1 MRKVHTGRGLGLA
14 VAACLALGTWPNAQA
29 VSFRSDSGDWSG
41 SWDTTLGYGQG
52 WRVSTPDCRLIA
64 TANGGCGYSANFD
77 NGDLNY
83 LARAAFTEVATGVT
97 EFALNYKEKYG
108 LFVRAS
114 GLYDFEVMDD
124 NTDFIQLSHAA
135 KDYVG
140 SYTRLLDAFGYWR
153 FNLGSMPSE
162 LRAGRMVVDWGES
175 TFIPGG
181 LNSVD
186 YFDTTAL
193 VVPGS
198 ELKQA
203 LLPDEMVT
211 FNTQLT
217 KNLSTQLLYL
227 FDWHEDIIEPNGAY
241 FSTSNF
247 AGPGGTQAIL
257 PFGTESGKGVDFT
270 SLGGGVI
277 DPFQAIPRLPDQ
289 TPPNAG
295 QYGLNFKLYLPNFGQ
310 GTNLGLY
317 FLNYTSRLPVVSAV
331 TGSQAGFGN
340 AWGAVNAVGA
350 AARALPSL
358 GFQGAVA
365 LGTLLGQQAAKS
377 QGGNLSAAT
386 AAQYAAI
393 GANTLLA
400 TNGNAAAVNAQATSL
415 ATNEYAKT
423 EGLVEQFPQDIKM
436 IGLSFN
442 TQIQKTGTALQGEIA
457 YRHDLPVQIDDVELI
472 YASLTPFESGLN
484 KLLGNP
490 VTPPGH
496 CVPTSATPITG
507 CNQLG
512 AFGLNQTVQG
522 WTLEDA
528 WHGGFTA
535 TQVFANVFK
544 ASQAVLLFEAGADYY
559 PNLQSKLT
567 GGPEGFGL
575 RYDGPGTFLSGNPNL
590 GGYPQFPA
598 VNGQCVP
605 TAFKNP
611 QGQCLAPGWA
621 FADKFSWGYV
631 VAGNLE
637 YDNVIAE
644 WNLKPHFFWSQDV
657 TGVSPGP
664 GGDFVSGRYAYT
676 IGLGASL
683 HNRWELDVS
692 YTQYGGAGGYN
703 LLNDRDFIAA
713 SIKVS
718 F

>member
-1 MRKVHTGRGLGLA
+1 MRRVHSRRGSGCRA
-14 VAACLALGTWPNAQA
+14 VAASLALCLTPAA
-29 VSFRSDSGDWSG
+29 HAISFHSDSGDWTG
-41 SWDTTLGYGQG
+41 SWDTTIGYGQG

-64 TANGGCGYSANFD
+64 AANGGCGYSANFD
-77 NGDLNY
+77 DGDLNY
-83 LARAAFTEVATGVT
+83 QARAAYTEVLTGVT

-108 LFVRAS
+108 IFVRGS
-114 GLYDFEVMDD
+114 GLYDFAVMDD
-124 NTDFIQLSHAA
+124 NTDWIQLSHAA

-153 FNLGSMPSE
+153 FDLGSHASE
-162 LRAGRMVVDWGES
+162 LRAGRQVVDWGES

-203 LLPDEMVT
+203 LLPDEMVV

-217 KNLSTQLLYL
+217 KNLSTQMLYL
-227 FDWHEDIIEPNGAY
+227 FDWHEDIIEPDGAY

-247 AGPGGTQAIL
+247 AGPGGHQALL
-257 PFGTESGKGVDFT
+257 PFGTVSSMGVNFS

-277 DPFQAIPRLPDQ
+277 NPFQAVPRLPDQ
-289 TPPNAG
+289 TPPDAG

-310 GTNLGLY
+310 GTELGLY

-331 TGSQAGFGN
+331 TGSQAGLANGFG
-340 AWGAVNAVGA
+340 AINAVGGAAQALAAGLPFA
-350 AARALPSL
+350 AAVATGAAVGVQRA
-358 GFQGAVA
+358 
-365 LGTLLGQQAAKS
+365 AAA
-377 QGGNLSAAT
+377 GGNLSLAT
-386 AAQYAAI
+386 ATQYATI

-400 TNGNAAAVNAQATSL
+400 GGNVNSQAQSL

-442 TQIQKTGTALQGEIA
+442 TQIQKTGTALQGELV
-457 YRHDLPVQIDDVELI
+457 YRHDIPVQIDDVELI
-472 YASLTPFESGLN
+472 YASITPFESGIA
-484 KLLGNP
+484 KLLGEP

-528 WHGGFTA
+528 WHGGLTA

-544 ASQAVLLFEAGADYY
+544 ASQAVVLFEAGADYY
-559 PNLQSKLT
+559 PNLASKLS

-575 RYDGPGTFLSGNPNL
+575 RYDAPGTFLSGNPNL

-598 VNGQCVP
+598 VNGQCVATP
-605 TAFKNP
+605 YKNP
-611 QGQCLAPGWA
+611 LGQCFEPGWA

-631 VAGNLE
+631 VSGSLE

-644 WNLKPHFFWSQDV
+644 WNLKPHLFWSQDV

-664 GGDFVSGRYAYT
+664 GGDFVSGRHAFT
-676 IGLGASL
+676 VGLGASL
-683 HNRWELDVS
+683 HARWELDLS
-692 YTQYGGAGGYN
+692 YTQYGGAGQYN